1 VLVYYAVR
9 LVIGTAPQAAL
20 LSGLLGLGGAWL
32 ALTGLGQ
39 FQSHVS
45 ELAGAGLTDLVA
57 FRSRLMTPPAPW
69 VLGEWLTVLLLA
81 LPFACAL
88 PVWLWQ
94 TRRNWLAA
102 IALAPPVAIA
112 ATLSL
117 SCSRAVFWSMVL
129 FCFVACAFMAAGRI
143 VRLKSAGL
151 MLASALAALGLIL
164 AAECALYPGVFE
176 AYAGRHASQVRST
189 EGRLGIW
196 KRSAGLVRALALAFT
211 ASQMDT
217 ARFAQ
222 SAPAP
227 PPGTARPA

>member
-1 VLVYYAVR
+1 
-9 LVIGTAPQAAL
+9 
-20 LSGLLGLGGAWL
+20 
-32 ALTGLGQ
+32 
-39 FQSHVS
+39 
-45 ELAGAGLTDLVA
+45 
-57 FRSRLMTPPAPW
+57 
-69 VLGEWLTVLLLA
+69 
-81 LPFACAL
+81 
-88 PVWLWQ
+88 
-94 TRRNWLAA
+94 
-102 IALAPPVAIA
+102 
-112 ATLSL
+112 
-117 SCSRAVFWSMVL
+117 MVL